1 MRFLYALIFSGAIS
15 FLLGQSPTEDSEVL
29 RAKGELERVRS
40 MVQTGAVP
48 RAQLQKAEAAVADAQ
63 DAAIIRKTIY
73 SQELTEADAAALVDA
88 ASRRFERRKQ
98 AYDDAKKLVDAGIA
112 AQNSLEAK
120 LQELDFAR
128 TESQLANNRA
138 ELAREIAAMAEA
150 EATLPRTPIGPAP
163 EAGPTVVRY
172 DGNGVFTPV
181 MLAHIETAFSAKFGK
196 PLPISANGD
205 TAVHRALGF
214 DHTGRVDVAIH
225 PDEPEGVWLLQYLV
239 AKKIPYFAFRQAV
252 AGKATGA
259 HIHIGPGSTRI
270 AATRP
275 ASAPS
280 SEFAQLPKNL
290 R

>member
-1 MRFLYALIFSGAIS
+1 MRFLYALALSGALS
-15 FLLGQSPTEDSEVL
+15 FLLAQAPAEDPEVL
-29 RAKGELERVRS
+29 RAQVEVERVRS

-48 RAQLQKAEAAVADAQ
+48 RVQLQKAEAAVADAQ

-73 SQELTEADAAALVDA
+73 SQDLTEAQATDLVDA

-128 TESQLANNRA
+128 TESQLAGNRA

-150 EATLPRTPIGPAP
+150 EAAMPRTTIEPTP
-163 EAGPTVVRY
+163 EAPSVMRF

-181 MLAHIETAFSAKFGK
+181 MLSRIETAFSARFGK

-214 DHTGRVDVAIH
+214 DHTGRVDVAVH
-225 PDEPEGVWLLQYLV
+225 PDEPEGVWLMQYLV
-239 AKKIPYFAFRQAV
+239 ANKIPYFAFRQAV

-259 HIHIGPGSTRI
+259 HIHIGPGSTHV

-275 ASAPS
+275 PS
-280 SEFAQLPKNL
+280 PQTVDLGNLPKMP